1 MICTENLKKLPVG
14 FDDFKKI
21 RENHF
26 YYVDKT
32 QLIEHLL
39 QKWGEV
45 NLFTRPR
52 RFGKTLNMSMLKNFF
67 EIGTDETLFEGLY
80 ISENQ
85 KLCEEYMGKYPV
97 IFLSMKD
104 VDGLTYDEAENAL
117 IQLIGSEAARFPFLL
132 NSDKLSETE
141 KEQYRGFTIIQNGKY
156 QQEYLDICTGVK
168 GVKLL
173 YDTYFK
179 AIMNPDTRPER
190 LNDFLSEI
198 LGKKVKILKVLTNES
213 AQIAAESSLLIMDI
227 VVQFEDG
234 SIANVEVQKIGYLFP
249 GQRSACYSSDLLLR
263 QYKRVRAELGQGFTY
278 RKIQKVYTIVLFEK
292 SNSDF
297 SNFSKE
303 IYIHHFEQ
311 KSDTGV
317 EMNLLQEYTF
327 ICLDIFGDIIQN
339 EDRKIENR
347 LEEWLVFLSQD
358 DPDMIIKLLNQNADF
373 QEIYE
378 EVYTICL
385 NMERMMEMFSKEL
398 AILDRNTVKL
408 MIDEMEEEVVEAKR
422 KADEAVRKADEAER
436 KADEAESR
444 AKQAE
449 HREKQAREEVDNLK
463 KELEKMKNI

>member
-1 MICTENLKKLPVG
+1 MKNKLQNYFPMIRTQGEVLDEL
-14 FDDFKKI
+14 
-21 RENHF
+21 RENAKLW
-26 YYVDKT
+26 KT
-32 QLIEHLL
+32 
-39 QKWGEV
+39 
-45 NLFTRPR
+45 F
-52 RFGKTLNMSMLKNFF
+52 
-67 EIGTDETLFEGLY
+67 
-80 ISENQ
+80 
-85 KLCEEYMGKYPV
+85 CEWE
-97 IFLSMKD
+97 
-104 VDGLTYDEAENAL
+104 E
-117 IQLIGSEAARFPFLL
+117 
-132 NSDKLSETE
+132 
-141 KEQYRGFTIIQNGKY
+141 KY

-179 AIMNPDTRPER
+179 AVMNPDTRPER

-198 LGKKVKILKVLTNES
+198 LGKKVKILKVLPNES

-234 SIANVEVQKIGYLFP
+234 SIANVEIQKIGYLFP

-297 SNFSKE
+297 SKFSKE

-408 MIDEMEEEVVEAKR
+408 MIDEMEEEVAEAKR
-422 KADEAVRKADEAER
+422 KADEAERKADEAER

-444 AKQAE
+444 ADEAESRADEAESRADEAESRAKQAE
-449 HREKQAREEVDNLK
+449 HQEKQMRKEIDNLK
-463 KELEKMKNI
+463 KELEKMKKI

>member
-1 MICTENLKKLPVG
+1 MKNKLQNYFPMIRTQGEVLSEL
-14 FDDFKKI
+14 
-21 RENHF
+21 REN
-26 YYVDKT
+26 T
-32 QLIEHLL
+32 
-39 QKWGEV
+39 
-45 NLFTRPR
+45 
-52 RFGKTLNMSMLKNFF
+52 
-67 EIGTDETLFEGLY
+67 
-80 ISENQ
+80 
-85 KLCEEYMGKYPV
+85 KLWKIFCEWE
-97 IFLSMKD
+97 
-104 VDGLTYDEAENAL
+104 
-117 IQLIGSEAARFPFLL
+117 
-132 NSDKLSETE
+132 
-141 KEQYRGFTIIQNGKY
+141 GKY

-179 AIMNPDTRPER
+179 AVMNPDTRPER

-198 LGKKVKILKVLTNES
+198 LGKKVKILKVLPNES

-297 SNFSKE
+297 SKFSKE

-408 MIDEMEEEVVEAKR
+408 MIDEMEEEVAEAKR

-436 KADEAESR
+436 KADEAERKADEAERKADEAESR
-444 AKQAE
+444 ADEAESRVKQAE
-449 HREKQAREEVDNLK
+449 HREKQAREELDNLK

>member
-1 MICTENLKKLPVG
+1 MKNKLQNYFPMIRTQGEVLSEL
-14 FDDFKKI
+14 
-21 RENHF
+21 RENTKLW
-26 YYVDKT
+26 KT
-32 QLIEHLL
+32 
-39 QKWGEV
+39 
-45 NLFTRPR
+45 F
-52 RFGKTLNMSMLKNFF
+52 
-67 EIGTDETLFEGLY
+67 
-80 ISENQ
+80 
-85 KLCEEYMGKYPV
+85 CEWE
-97 IFLSMKD
+97 
-104 VDGLTYDEAENAL
+104 
-117 IQLIGSEAARFPFLL
+117 
-132 NSDKLSETE
+132 
-141 KEQYRGFTIIQNGKY
+141 GKY

-179 AIMNPDTRPER
+179 AVMNPDTRPER

-198 LGKKVKILKVLTNES
+198 LGKKVKILKVLPNES

-297 SNFSKE
+297 SKFSKE

-422 KADEAVRKADEAER
+422 KADEAVRKADEAVR
-436 KADEAESR
+436 KADEAVRKADEAESRADEAESRADEAESR

>member
-1 MICTENLKKLPVG
+1 MEETGEDSDVKVHKDECKIINGEESGAVKVLALFVI
-14 FDDFKKI
+14 FQVFFKRGITGAHYCRYCRRNK
-21 RENHF
+21 RYSHF
-26 YYVDKT
+26 YK
-32 QLIEHLL
+32 Q
-39 QKWGEV
+39 
-45 NLFTRPR
+45 
-52 RFGKTLNMSMLKNFF
+52 
-67 EIGTDETLFEGLY
+67 
-80 ISENQ
+80 
-85 KLCEEYMGKYPV
+85 
-97 IFLSMKD
+97 
-104 VDGLTYDEAENAL
+104 
-117 IQLIGSEAARFPFLL
+117 
-132 NSDKLSETE
+132 
-141 KEQYRGFTIIQNGKY
+141 
-156 QQEYLDICTGVK
+156 
-168 GVKLL
+168 
-173 YDTYFK
+173 
-179 AIMNPDTRPER
+179 
-190 LNDFLSEI
+190 
-198 LGKKVKILKVLTNES
+198 KILKVLPNES

-227 VVQFEDG
+227 VVQFENG

-292 SNSDF
+292 SNSGF
-297 SNFSKE
+297 SKFSKE

-422 KADEAVRKADEAER
+422 KADEA
-436 KADEAESR
+436 ESR

>member
-1 MICTENLKKLPVG
+1 MKNKLQNYFPMIRTQGEVLSEL
-14 FDDFKKI
+14 
-21 RENHF
+21 RENTKLW
-26 YYVDKT
+26 KT
-32 QLIEHLL
+32 
-39 QKWGEV
+39 
-45 NLFTRPR
+45 F
-52 RFGKTLNMSMLKNFF
+52 
-67 EIGTDETLFEGLY
+67 
-80 ISENQ
+80 
-85 KLCEEYMGKYPV
+85 CEWE
-97 IFLSMKD
+97 
-104 VDGLTYDEAENAL
+104 
-117 IQLIGSEAARFPFLL
+117 
-132 NSDKLSETE
+132 
-141 KEQYRGFTIIQNGKY
+141 GKY

-179 AIMNPDTRPER
+179 AVMNPDTRPER

-198 LGKKVKILKVLTNES
+198 LGKKVKILKVLPNES

-327 ICLDIFGDIIQN
+327 ICLDIFGNIIQN

-436 KADEAESR
+436 KADEAERKADEAESRADEAESRADEAESR

>member
-1 MICTENLKKLPVG
+1 MKNKLQNYFPMIRTQGEVLDEL
-14 FDDFKKI
+14 
-21 RENHF
+21 RENTKLW
-26 YYVDKT
+26 KT
-32 QLIEHLL
+32 
-39 QKWGEV
+39 
-45 NLFTRPR
+45 F
-52 RFGKTLNMSMLKNFF
+52 
-67 EIGTDETLFEGLY
+67 
-80 ISENQ
+80 
-85 KLCEEYMGKYPV
+85 CEWE
-97 IFLSMKD
+97 
-104 VDGLTYDEAENAL
+104 E
-117 IQLIGSEAARFPFLL
+117 
-132 NSDKLSETE
+132 
-141 KEQYRGFTIIQNGKY
+141 KY

-179 AIMNPDTRPER
+179 AVMNPDTRPER

-198 LGKKVKILKVLTNES
+198 LGKKVKILKVLPNES

-339 EDRKIENR
+339 EERKIENR

-408 MIDEMEEEVVEAKR
+408 MIDEMEEEVAEAKR
-422 KADEAVRKADEAER
+422 KADEAVRKAESR
-436 KADEAESR
+436 ADEAESR

>member
-1 MICTENLKKLPVG
+1 MKNKLQNYFPMIRTQGEVLDEL
-14 FDDFKKI
+14 
-21 RENHF
+21 RENTKLW
-26 YYVDKT
+26 KT
-32 QLIEHLL
+32 
-39 QKWGEV
+39 
-45 NLFTRPR
+45 F
-52 RFGKTLNMSMLKNFF
+52 
-67 EIGTDETLFEGLY
+67 
-80 ISENQ
+80 
-85 KLCEEYMGKYPV
+85 CEWE
-97 IFLSMKD
+97 
-104 VDGLTYDEAENAL
+104 E
-117 IQLIGSEAARFPFLL
+117 
-132 NSDKLSETE
+132 
-141 KEQYRGFTIIQNGKY
+141 KY

-179 AIMNPDTRPER
+179 AVMNPDTRPER

-198 LGKKVKILKVLTNES
+198 LGKKVKILKVLPNES

-234 SIANVEVQKIGYLFP
+234 SIANVEIQKIGYLFP

-327 ICLDIFGDIIQN
+327 ICLDIFSDIIQN

-408 MIDEMEEEVVEAKR
+408 MIDEMEEEVAEAKR
-422 KADEAVRKADEAER
+422 KADEAESRADEAESR
-436 KADEAESR
+436 ADEAESRADEAESRADEAESRADEAESR

-449 HREKQAREEVDNLK
+449 HQEKQMRKELDDLK
-463 KELEKMKNI
+463 KELEKMKKI